1 MTVRFGPQLI
11 GQTEK
16 SLSALLLRVLDG
28 RLTEPQWV
36 ALRLAQVLDGDL
48 ADDAALA
55 AAVADRARFADASGL
70 VATLV
75 AAGLVVAGRP
85 TPRGRELVAAV
96 QDEIAATTAPVWQGL
111 DEADVAAAGRI
122 LDEVLR
128 RTRAVLA
135 GG

>member
-1 MTVRFGPQLI
+1 MTAPFGPQLI

-36 ALRLAQVLDGDL
+36 ALRLAQVLDGEL
-48 ADDAALA
+48 EDDAALA
-55 AAVADRARFADASGL
+55 VAVADRARFADAPAL
-70 VATLV
+70 IDALV
-75 AAGLVVAGRP
+75 AAGLVAAGRP
-85 TPRGRELVAAV
+85 TPRGRELVDAV
-96 QDEIAATTAPVWQGL
+96 QNEIAATTAPIWQGL
-111 DEADVAAAGRI
+111 DVADVAAAGRV

-128 RTRAVLA
+128 RARAVLA